1 MSPSLKEGAKLA
13 GESNKYRIS
22 AAMKVLDNGLSV
34 TIPAAEVKAEQDLQ
48 VATKRFQAA
57 KERFNAEEQ
66 RLESAQIQKAAVER
80 RAEMDRTAIASR
92 IKELTHCLTHCDG
105 EDPKLEKMI
114 APYVFAIPHA
124 GASRTER
131 VHEVHSNTPHVHQRS
146 KISWGWTQ
154 LEENFVA
161 ASPCVVRHPNG
172 TWFELACPICH
183 GNSSSDRRRGFFGV
197 KGFYDHLSQGHGE
210 PPKGVSVAEVIEW
223 CQVRELTG
231 GEVEALRSG
240 SRDAVAIAPVSTTT
254 KLTKKL
260 KTARANTRDD
270 EDRRDSPT
278 EPAVKKIKAFHSFEE
293 LVGSEDS
300 DTDGKDEEVEHK
312 IGLMATDVLET
323 AAETGNGSL
332 GSAQSKTQARML
344 TERYDSD
351 EEE

>member
-13 GESNKYRIS
+13 GKSNKYHIS
-22 AAMKVLDNGLSV
+22 AAMKVLDNGPSV

-80 RAEMDRTAIASR
+80 SAEMDRTAIASR
-92 IKELTHCLTHCDG
+92 IKETHCLTHCDG
-105 EDPKLEKMI
+105 EDPRLEKMI

-131 VHEVHSNTPHVHQRS
+131 VREVHSNTPHVHQIS

-172 TWFELACPICH
+172 KWFELACPICH
-183 GNSSSDRRRGFFGV
+183 GNLSSDRGRGVFGV
-197 KGFYDHLSQGHGE
+197 KGFHDHLSQGHGE

-240 SRDAVAIAPVSTTT
+240 SRDAVAITPVSTTT

-260 KTARANTRDD
+260 KTARANTRVLRDLNITQGEGTGHDELPFGLASWEDD

-278 EPAVKKIKAFHSFEE
+278 EPAVKKIKAPTRPKSWWARK
-293 LVGSEDS
+293 
-300 DTDGKDEEVEHK
+300 TR
-312 IGLMATDVLET
+312 TR
-323 AAETGNGSL
+323 TGRTRKWSIRSG
-332 GSAQSKTQARML
+332 
-344 TERYDSD
+344 
-351 EEE
+351 